1 MTKRALFIGLTTVD
15 IQYFIDKIPSSN
27 EKIKTEPP
35 LIFVGGPAANAAVT
49 FSSLGGKVD
58 FLSCIGENPFSE
70 FILSD
75 FKSHDI
81 NVIDIKKQC
90 KFNPVISS
98 ILTTIEN
105 SDRSIISH
113 LPATIE
119 SDEKEL
125 TDIDLANYNLL
136 LTDGFY
142 PEIAI
147 PLCEKAKNAG
157 IPVVFDGGSWKPGV
171 EEILKHVDY
180 AICSNNF
187 FPLNCTNEMMVI
199 DFLQKIGIKYI
210 AITRGEKSI
219 YFSENEKIKNIEIN
233 NIETQ
238 DSLGAGDIFHGAFA
252 WYWLK
257 EKNFEIALTKASKIA
272 SFSTQFKGTRSW
284 IKALTDNLVI

>member
-15 IQYFIDKIPSSN
+15 IQYFVDKIPSSN

-70 FILSD
+70 FILND
-75 FKSHDI
+75 FKCHNI
-81 NVIDIKKQC
+81 NVIDIKKQS

-113 LPATIE
+113 LPETIE
-119 SDEKEL
+119 SIEKEL
-125 TDIDLANYNLL
+125 ININLENYDLL

-147 PLCEKAKNAG
+147 PMCEKARKAG
-157 IPVVFDGGSWKPGV
+157 IPVVFDGGSWKPRVG
-171 EEILKHVDY
+171 EILKHVDY

-187 FPLNCTNEMMVI
+187 FPPNCTTEIKVI
-199 DFLQKIGIKYI
+199 DYLQKIGIKYI

-219 YFSENEKIKNIEIN
+219 YFSENEKIKSIDIREI
-233 NIETQ
+233 
-238 DSLGAGDIFHGAFA
+238 
-252 WYWLK
+252 
-257 EKNFEIALTKASKIA
+257 
-272 SFSTQFKGTRSW
+272 
-284 IKALTDNLVI
+284 